1 MRDTK
6 VTIGASHTSVR
17 LDWPEIKLDERGAN
31 GSDPLVQRAETA
43 FLLNGS
49 SAEIQDF

>member
-6 VTIGASHTSVR
+6 VSIGASHTLVR
-17 LDWPEIKLDERGAN
+17 LDWPETRLDQRVAN
-31 GSDPLVQRAETA
+31 GSDPLVQRAEAA

-49 SAEIQDF
+49 SAEMQDF